1 MSAGKILFFRIW
13 SGPPIAASVEAMLR
27 NTFAEYDIQTVTLW
41 DRIKADKKLVLR
53 NAIAVINEYGWDILF
68 LRLKFKTAFFRT
80 TYLFKRVHSLAAEI
94 GKQYEPVSFTF
105 QLQSIFDT
113 SIDGIPN
120 FVYTDHTHL
129 ANLYYAAH
137 MRVRLFSAEWISCEK
152 KIYDH
157 ACMLF
162 TRSTN
167 ISQSL
172 VDQYGLPPEKVAYV
186 FVGPN
191 TEIIDIQPAKKDYAP
206 KHILFVG
213 LDWERKGGPGLLA
226 AFERVVE
233 DHPDAS
239 LTVVGC
245 QVAGSHPEVRSVGKV
260 SVDRL
265 RQYYKEATIFCMP
278 SLVEPFGVVFVEAM
292 AYALPIVGTA
302 IGAIPDMVQEGK
314 NGFLVAPGDV
324 SALAEA
330 LDRLLADQKLRERC
344 GKESHR
350 VYINRYNWQSVGT
363 LLRKNILKSLK
374 EPS

>member
-13 SGPPIAASVEAMLR
+13 SSPPIAASVEAMLR
-27 NTFAEYDIQTVTLW
+27 DTFPEYDIQTVTLW
-41 DRIKADKKLVLR
+41 DRIKTDKRLLLR
-53 NAIAVINEYGWDILF
+53 NTIAVIKEYGLDILF
-68 LRLKFKTAFFRT
+68 RRFTFRTAFFRT
-80 TYLFKRVHSLAAEI
+80 TCLFKRVHSLAAEI
-94 GKQYEPVSFTF
+94 GKQYDPVCFTF

-137 MRVRLFSAEWISCEK
+137 MHVRLFSAEWISCEK

-157 ACMLF
+157 AHMVF
-162 TRSTN
+162 TRSSN

-172 VDQYGLPPEKVAYV
+172 IEQYGLPPEKVTCV

-191 TEIIDIQPAKKDYAP
+191 TEIADIQPAKKDYAP

-213 LDWERKGGPGLLA
+213 LDWERKGGPDLLA
-226 AFERVVE
+226 AFEKVVE

-245 QVAGSHPEVRSVGKV
+245 QVVSSHPAVRSVGKV

-278 SLVEPFGVVFVEAM
+278 SLVEPFGVVFV
-292 AYALPIVGTA
+292 
-302 IGAIPDMVQEGK
+302 
-314 NGFLVAPGDV
+314 
-324 SALAEA
+324 
-330 LDRLLADQKLRERC
+330 
-344 GKESHR
+344 
-350 VYINRYNWQSVGT
+350 
-363 LLRKNILKSLK
+363 
-374 EPS
+374 